1 MRVDKQTNRSQ
12 FSWACP
18 VINNEFRPNIVNVS
32 CEPTIISRD
41 NFQTKFMM
49 SNRTDEWHTFVS
61 AHTFCASLKAKFD
74 INAIN
79 YATKYTTKA
88 REYSTLADFCRK
100 TADFLSGWNRFKI
113 LGPSSCRT
121 PGDYLLKKTALRFE
135 AESSKIKMTPIPLK
149 WLMTLP
155 NWSRCARAPTNC

>member
-1 MRVDKQTNRSQ
+1 MSIRTQTYKFIIYPFLQEVRVDKQTNRSQ

-113 LGPSSCRT
+113 CRT
-121 PGDYLLKKTALRFE
+121 
-135 AESSKIKMTPIPLK
+135 II
-149 WLMTLP
+149 LP
-155 NWSRCARAPTNC
+155 HTRRLFVEKNRVEVWGRVI